1 MTAHLRK
8 WLTDI
13 GDMFWLLPG
22 LMVLAGILL
31 AIALVHEDKSFAIP
45 DALLGGQLL
54 YEPRSEALLR
64 AALQLSGATPSS
76 TSTEAFSS

>member
-31 AIALVHEDKSFAIP
+31 AFDQVIAAITR
-45 DALLGGQLL
+45 GVSNRG
-54 YEPRSEALLR
+54 RLR
-64 AALQLSGATPSS
+64 D
-76 TSTEAFSS
+76 E